1 MRIEDSKLLKQE
13 YDQKSW
19 HVPRRQAVQALH
31 RQLPALPSTQ
41 VATVMRTQQK
51 AGFCCLSC
59 RKTTLSH
66 PHVQTSYLG
75 VRTNRLAA
83 VDTGVGT
90 ELVKALQAA
99 VVAILFHVLLS
110 LQGVPA
116 VVAVKFLGH
125 GAHLVLGRTCGGKQA
140 EQMTNGKAS
149 VLHCRGSPGQL
160 LEVVQGLQ
168 VPR

>member
-1 MRIEDSKLLKQE
+1 
-13 YDQKSW
+13 
-19 HVPRRQAVQALH
+19 
-31 RQLPALPSTQ
+31 
-41 VATVMRTQQK
+41 MRTQQK

-168 VPR
+168 APR